1 MCEKLKS
8 ILSTY
13 QKKIKAFYLFLIK
26 KYIMAKGT
34 HWRLRIEGSQSN
46 KVIND
51 KNNNNKLAR

>member
-1 MCEKLKS
+1 MCEKLKAFYLL
-8 ILSTY
+8 I
-13 QKKIKAFYLFLIK
+13 KNKIKASYLFLIK

-46 KVIND
+46 KEIND